1 MLGIAG
7 TGRVE
12 RGDLA
17 REVTVS
23 LATGGWFEA
32 MTSVMN
38 ALFAWLPASS
48 VTLTLALKVP
58 PAG

>member
-1 MLGIAG
+1 
-7 TGRVE
+7 
-12 RGDLA
+12 
-17 REVTVS
+17 
-23 LATGGWFEA
+23 